1 MIDGI
6 TVLHTVYEQ
15 FRYSAGWIALPIL
28 FGCLILIALL
38 WSFCKSSKKEREAD
52 KNGYLIGGLIG
63 VLLIVF
69 VTPIIAICRTIPE
82 DRRPVEYYEVMIDD
96 SVSFKEFNE
105 MFNVIEQHGDIYK
118 IEYKEDTYKLSTGE
132 LLTEEELEEEFADG

>member
-15 FRYSAGWIALPIL
+15 FRYGAGWIALPIL
-28 FGCLILIALL
+28 FGSVILAVLF
-38 WSFCKSSKKEREAD
+38 WMFCKSTKQEREED
-52 KNGYLIGGLIG
+52 RYGFLIGGLIG
-63 VLLIVF
+63 VLLIVL
-69 VTPIIAICRTIPE
+69 VAPIVSICRTIPE
-82 DRRPVEYYEVMIDD
+82 DKRPVEYYEVMIDD

-118 IEYKEDTYKLSTGE
+118 IKYKEDRYELSTGE